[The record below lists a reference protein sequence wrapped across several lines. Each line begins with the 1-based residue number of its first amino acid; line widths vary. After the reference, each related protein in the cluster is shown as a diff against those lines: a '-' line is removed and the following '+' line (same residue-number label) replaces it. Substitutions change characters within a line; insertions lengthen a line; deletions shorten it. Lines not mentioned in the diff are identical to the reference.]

1 MFKLHSLP
9 EYCCL
14 LILALYDHSI
24 PIFCFQESNGPIT
37 KLKLSQAV
45 FLNINNLKLMWDL
58 ICYSQYAPNIVS
70 SEFILLIIIIINI
83 LH

>member
-24 PIFCFQESNGPIT
+24 LSWKQKMGNDPIT

-45 FLNINNLKLMWDL
+45 FLNINNLKLKWDL

-70 SEFILLIIIIINI
+70 SECILLIIIIINI